1 MKRDEK
7 FANQKFFEIIVLM
20 NEDAEQKETEK
31 IEKSGE
37 KIENVM
43 RSMTQIISK
52 STTVERKR
60 MEIIKIF

>member
-37 KIENVM
+37 KVENVM